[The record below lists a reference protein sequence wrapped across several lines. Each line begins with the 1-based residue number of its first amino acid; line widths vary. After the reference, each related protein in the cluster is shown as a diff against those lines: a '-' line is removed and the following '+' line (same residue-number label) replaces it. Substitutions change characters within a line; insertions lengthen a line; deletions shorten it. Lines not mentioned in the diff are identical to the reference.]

1 MTYEKRL
8 KSFSRHIVY
17 TLKHNLVSSNKYQH
31 MSATNTIIK
40 VIFIATAITLV
51 LYGLQDVRAISNT
64 VAGITK
70 IINRT
75 PLIGMLTSYIGV
87 NLTAFTRE

>member
-1 MTYEKRL
+1 
-8 KSFSRHIVY
+8 
-17 TLKHNLVSSNKYQH
+17 

-51 LYGLQDVRAISNT
+51 LYWIQDVRAISNT

-87 NLTAFTRE
+87 NLTAFYERITALYDTMSAYGMPDIQKPDTYYM